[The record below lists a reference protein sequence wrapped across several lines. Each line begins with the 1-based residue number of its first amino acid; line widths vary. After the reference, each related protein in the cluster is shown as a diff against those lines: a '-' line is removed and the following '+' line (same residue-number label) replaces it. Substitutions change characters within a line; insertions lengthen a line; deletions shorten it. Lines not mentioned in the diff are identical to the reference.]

1 MKNTK
6 PYSTL
11 FLDRDGVINKQRPH
25 DYVKSPD
32 EFIFLDG
39 ALEAL
44 ELLSPLFDHIVIVT
58 NQRGVGKGV
67 MSMEALEEIHA
78 SMLATVTLHGGR
90 IDKVYACTAT
100 SNSHKSRKPNIGM
113 ALQAKQD
120 FPDIDFSTSFM
131 AGDSIS
137 DMLFAKNAGITG
149 VFIGNKYG
157 PGEISKTLYQAH
169 YSDLL
174 SFSQAFFL

>member
-1 MKNTK
+1 MGNTK

-11 FLDRDGVINKQRPH
+11 FLDRDGVINRQRPH
-25 DYVKSPD
+25 DYVKSVE
-32 EFIFLDG
+32 EFVFLDG
-39 ALEAL
+39 VLEAL
-44 ELLSPLFDHIVIVT
+44 TLLSPLFDHIVIVT

-67 MSMEALEEIHA
+67 MSREALEEIHA
-78 SMLATVTLHGGR
+78 FMLATIALHGVK
-90 IDKVYACTAT
+90 IDKIYACTAT

-120 FPDIDFSTSFM
+120 FPDIDFSNSFM

-137 DMLFAKNAGITG
+137 DMLFAKNTGIKG

-157 PGEISKTLYQAH
+157 PGEVSKTLYQAH
-169 YSDLL
+169 YTDLL
-174 SFSQAFFL
+174 NFAQAFFL